1 MDIGNMSLLCLVDSS
16 NRRNFEMLHEILWS
30 ALNFF
35 GMPYKVF
42 DLAKN
47 SLSLEE
53 LKAHSVVVIGQE
65 HLGKSLSEDET
76 KYIIDAV
83 AEGIG
88 LVVFDGDVHH
98 YKDPLKETLGLKT
111 TEEPT
116 HMPHLTTDIIRI
128 LDNSHYIT
136 AGKELEF
143 IRFNSPVQV
152 GNVVSIE
159 REHKILAILA
169 NGSGCP
175 ALITETY
182 GRGRVALFT
191 LSPKI
196 WLSKYFGHG
205 GGLDD
210 IFWKSIVWVAKK
222 PFVMLAMPPFVTI
235 RIDDCS
241 GANNFEWVRI
251 LNKHGFM
258 PHVSLFTDNISDNG
272 AKIIKDLY
280 DAGLAEFSAH
290 AFTWTKQIYW
300 KPKSPIDHSRG
311 EEYSEDELKRF
322 FEILDSLACKWGIK
336 WSKVLT
342 AHFGEVGKNALSFLI
357 ERGITYLAMP
367 YAFGIPYGESP
378 LELREEKMKRLKPFG
393 GQGGVIDRH
402 PDNSEFFIAAP
413 SYWNIPKSML
423 QLLVDK
429 GVITPQG
436 QIYDFLWETARV
448 KVDIELAAWYAAFG
462 IKLCLDSLSFAVLVT
477 HEQNISVLNS
487 QEWDNLLTRVDKL
500 TSKYEKIYKSWSYIA
515 EYAQNLCNSKLT
527 YVDYNVDT
535 GEIQCQLKGKSS
547 MPLYLHVFK
556 DRYYWIERGFKEVP
570 TYEGE
575 ITINFKPENL
585 LFISSAVSK

>member
-1 MDIGNMSLLCLVDSS
+1 M
-16 NRRNFEMLHEILWS
+16 RRI
-30 ALNFF
+30 
-35 GMPYKVF
+35 F
-42 DLAKN
+42 DL
-47 SLSLEE
+47 
-53 LKAHSVVVIGQE
+53 
-65 HLGKSLSEDET
+65 
-76 KYIIDAV
+76 
-83 AEGIG
+83 
-88 LVVFDGDVHH
+88 
-98 YKDPLKETLGLKT
+98 
-111 TEEPT
+111 
-116 HMPHLTTDIIRI
+116 
-128 LDNSHYIT
+128 
-136 AGKELEF
+136 
-143 IRFNSPVQV
+143 
-152 GNVVSIE
+152 
-159 REHKILAILA
+159 
-169 NGSGCP
+169 
-175 ALITETY
+175 
-182 GRGRVALFT
+182 
-191 LSPKI
+191 
-196 WLSKYFGHG
+196 
-205 GGLDD
+205 
-210 IFWKSIVWVAKK
+210 
-222 PFVMLAMPPFVTI
+222 
-235 RIDDCS
+235 
-241 GANNFEWVRI
+241 
-251 LNKHGFM
+251 
-258 PHVSLFTDNISDNG
+258 
-272 AKIIKDLY
+272 